1 MKVEWPKVR
10 NLQHSKFNF
19 FLCKRIIVF
28 DFLLFSLDFSF
39 FFFGNFWQ
47 FGRLFFLPLVEFF
60 GVDCNCILTPLLL
73 APVRCEV
80 ERAGQLSP
88 RRDRKGGGVVGL
100 RGVYGGPCSSAIIIN
115 IIRGEEAPFFFLALF
130 RARFPCC
137 CILVCCFLGHFICYL
152 LHTNSNTHTEA
163 HALPEGKKNVLRKDI
178 IGLGSLKYSCRR

>member
-1 MKVEWPKVR
+1 MR

-88 RRDRKGGGVVGL
+88 RRDRKGGGGSGFARGL
-100 RGVYGGPCSSAIIIN
+100 RGSLLISHHHQHHQRGRSA
-115 IIRGEEAPFFFLALF
+115 FFFFGTFSRSFSVLLHSGLLF
-130 RARFPCC
+130 FGT
-137 CILVCCFLGHFICYL
+137 FYL
-152 LHTNSNTHTEA
+152 LFAAHKLEHTHRGARTSGRKKKCIKKGYNRV
-163 HALPEGKKNVLRKDI
+163 GKFEILLQAVV
-178 IGLGSLKYSCRR
+178 